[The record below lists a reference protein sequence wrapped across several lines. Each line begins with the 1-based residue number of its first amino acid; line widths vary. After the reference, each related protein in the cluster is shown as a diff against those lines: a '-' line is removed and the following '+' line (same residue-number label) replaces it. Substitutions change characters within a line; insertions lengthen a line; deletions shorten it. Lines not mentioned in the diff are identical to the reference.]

1 MRDLLQVEQLILP
14 SPSSLSIQNFCDLA
28 ITVKIQQPVDLGHHF
43 RLRLSNL
50 CDRQWL
56 GENQTSCGATAEAHM
71 DPDHFPVDQ
80 RYILDEQTQD
90 AFSLAGFDAR
100 IIPDTRKVSRQGE
113 QLLLCLGVNQQTLL
127 LYLLFILFL
136 RLGQGSE
143 LAIPFRFQA
152 IGDKTIIRINLHV
165 ATASELSLVLCS
177 LNVLAPQGVGFGYP
191 CLNFLL
197 NCEGDL

>member
-1 MRDLLQVEQLILP
+1 
-14 SPSSLSIQNFCDLA
+14 
-28 ITVKIQQPVDLGHHF
+28 
-43 RLRLSNL
+43 
-50 CDRQWL
+50 
-56 GENQTSCGATAEAHM
+56 M

-152 IGDKTIIRINLHV
+152 IGDKTVIRVDLHV
-165 ATASELSLVLCS
+165 TSSGQFGFVLRPF
-177 LNVLAPQGVGFGYP
+177 NVFAP
-191 CLNFLL
+191 
-197 NCEGDL
+197 